1 MSRNRVF
8 FDSNVPLYLLSED
21 LKKADQAEALLA
33 QGGVISVQVLN
44 ESARV
49 LSRKQL
55 MGWDEIDEFLRTL
68 RAVCEVRP
76 LTVDIHEH
84 ALALARRHGFAF
96 FDALIVAS
104 ALEAGCETLYS
115 EDFQH
120 GMRVE
125 DRLSILNPFRIAV

>member
-1 MSRNRVF
+1 MSRSRVF

-21 LKKADQAEALLA
+21 LAKAEKAEALLA

-49 LSRKQL
+49 LSRKRL
-55 MGWDEIDEFLRTL
+55 LGWDEIDEFLRTL
-68 RAVCEVRP
+68 RVVCEVRP
-76 LTVDIHEH
+76 LTVDIHEN

-96 FDALIVAS
+96 FDALIVAC
-104 ALEAGCETLYS
+104 ALEAGCDTLYS

-120 GMRVE
+120 GMRVA
-125 DRLSILNPFRIAV
+125 DRLSILNPFLPAL

>member
-1 MSRNRVF
+1 MF

-21 LKKADQAEALLA
+21 VAKADQAEALIA

-49 LSRKQL
+49 LSRKQSL
-55 MGWDEIDEFLRTL
+55 SWDEVDEFLRTL
-68 RAVCEVRP
+68 RAACEVRS

-120 GMRVE
+120 GMRVA
-125 DRLSILNPFRIAV
+125 DRLSIINPFLAVP

>member
-1 MSRNRVF
+1 MTRTRAF
-8 FDSNVPLYLLSED
+8 FDSNIPLYLLSED
-21 LKKADQAEALLA
+21 AAKADRAEALIA

-49 LSRKQL
+49 LSRKRL
-55 MGWDEIDEFLRTL
+55 LNWDAIDEFLRTV

-76 LTVDIHEH
+76 LTVETHEQ
-84 ALALARRHGFAF
+84 ALVLARRHGFSF
-96 FDALIVAS
+96 FDAVIVAS
-104 ALEAGCETLYS
+104 ALKAGCDTLYS

-125 DRLSILNPFRIAV
+125 DRLSIANPFRSAL

>member
-115 EDFQH
+115 ADLQH

>member
-1 MSRNRVF
+1 MTRTRAF
-8 FDSNVPLYLLSED
+8 FDSNIPLYLLSED
-21 LKKADQAEALLA
+21 AAKADRAEALIA

-49 LSRKQL
+49 LSRKRL
-55 MGWDEIDEFLRTL
+55 LNCDAIDEFLRTL

-76 LTVDIHEH
+76 LTVETHEQ
-84 ALALARRHGFAF
+84 ALVLARRHGFSF
-96 FDALIVAS
+96 FDAVIVAS
-104 ALEAGCETLYS
+104 ALEAGCDTLYS

-125 DRLSILNPFRIAV
+125 DRLLIANPFRSAL